1 MQDSYPITDTRAA
14 INAIGET
21 LAAFLKSGPQS
32 PNHLEDTYA
41 DISKSAHALIPSS
54 QDATASYERVC
65 KGFLDN
71 VIQVRG
77 MPTRVISGGSENEA
91 QNVSS
96 SGSHIAKIF
105 DTLIPSITERFKW
118 CVENYHSQADIYLS
132 DQIGQ
137 FQAMLREFLKQV
149 PIGGSKDKAIKSRIA
164 EIKKELR
171 PLAKWDRLFYIYK
184 ARSFPA
190 EIEHI
195 FVLAGNPLAA
205 IWHYS
210 DLDAQGEYRKTY
222 NHQQR
227 DGRVYA
233 IRGNWAIE
241 KGLMKVGA
249 AGYLDEISRPS
260 QELGCMCSLQWV
272 TSVRRL
278 PDDMITGNGRAELKR
293 VTAVIQAQSQ
303 PENKPQPAAPNVGL
317 SVPKSRLM
325 RWLIFVL
332 GQS

>member
-1 MQDSYPITDTRAA
+1 VMEDSRPISDTREA

-21 LAAFLKSGPQS
+21 LAAFLKSGPQY

-41 DISKSAHALIPSS
+41 DISKSVHSIIPSS
-54 QDATASYERVC
+54 QAATASYERVC
-65 KGFLDN
+65 KDFLDN

-77 MPTRVISGGSENEA
+77 MPTRVISGGDEQQA

-105 DTLIPSITERFKW
+105 DTLLPSVAERFKC
-118 CVENYHSQADIYLS
+118 CVENYRSQADSYLS
-132 DQIGQ
+132 DQSAQ
-137 FQAMLREFLKQV
+137 FQVMLREFLDQV
-149 PIGGSKDKAIKSRIA
+149 PSGGTKDKTIKSRIA

-171 PLAKWDRLFYIYK
+171 SLAKWDRLFYTYK
-184 ARSFPA
+184 ARSFSA

-210 DLDAQGEYRKTY
+210 DLDAQGEYQKTY

-233 IRGNWAIE
+233 VRGNWAIE
-241 KGLMKVGA
+241 KGLMKVGP
-249 AGYLDEISRPS
+249 AGYLDAISSPG

-272 TSVRRL
+272 TGVRRL
-278 PDDMITGNGRAELKR
+278 PGDMIMDKGRSELDR
-293 VTAVIQAQSQ
+293 VTAVIPVERQT
-303 PENKPQPAAPNVGL
+303 ENKPQSAAPDTGPK
-317 SVPKSRLM
+317 VPKSRLM
-325 RWLIFVL
+325 RWF
-332 GQS
+332 GFGGD

>member
-1 MQDSYPITDTRAA
+1 VMEDSRPIIDTKEA

-21 LAAFLKSGPQS
+21 LTAFLKSGPQY

-41 DISKSAHALIPSS
+41 DISKSVHSIIPSS
-54 QDATASYERVC
+54 QAATARYERVC

-77 MPTRVISGGSENEA
+77 MPTRIISGGGGQQA

-105 DTLIPSITERFKW
+105 DTLLPSVAERFKW
-118 CVENYHSQADIYLS
+118 CVENYLSQADFYLNY
-132 DQIGQ
+132 QIRQ
-137 FQAMLREFLKQV
+137 FQVMLREFLIQV
-149 PIGGSKDKAIKSRIA
+149 PSGGTKDKVFRSRVA
-164 EIKKELR
+164 EIKKEIR
-171 PLAKWDRLFYIYK
+171 SLAKWDRLFYTYK

-210 DLDAQGEYRKTY
+210 DLDAQGEYQKTY
-222 NHQQR
+222 NHQQQ

-233 IRGNWAIE
+233 VRGNWAIE
-241 KGLMKVGA
+241 KGLMKVGP
-249 AGYLDEISRPS
+249 AGYLDEISRPG
-260 QELGCMCSLQWV
+260 QECGCMCSLQWV
-272 TSVRRL
+272 ASVRRL
-278 PDDMITGNGRAELKR
+278 PSDMITAKGHSELDR
-293 VTAVIQAQSQ
+293 VAAVIPAERQ
-303 PENKPQPAAPNVGL
+303 PENRLQSPAPDAGPI
-317 SVPKSRLM
+317 VPKNRLM
-325 RWLIFVL
+325 RWF
-332 GQS
+332 GFRGD